1 MRIILFGATGMVGQG
16 VLRECLRAPDVTAVL
31 AVGRSASGV
40 AHPRLAE
47 AITPDL
53 HDLAPIEAQLQP
65 YDACFFCLGVSVAGL
80 SEAAY
85 ARLTHDLTLAA
96 AERLARLNP
105 AMTFVYV
112 SGAGTD
118 ASEGGRV
125 MWARVK
131 GRTENALLRL
141 PFKGVYLF
149 RPGLIEPMHGERSKT
164 TVYRIAYAVL
174 KPLTPLLRRWL
185 GDRMLTTELV
195 GRAMLD
201 VARRGAPRPVLEIA
215 DIAAQGRAAPP
226 PAQAG

>member
-31 AVGRSASGV
+31 AVGRTTTGV

-47 AITPDL
+47 ALVPDL

-85 ARLTHDLTLAA
+85 TRLTHDLTLAA

-105 AMTFVYV
+105 AMSFIYV

-118 ASEGGRV
+118 TSESGPV

-131 GRTENALLRL
+131 GRTENALQRL

-164 TVYRIAYAVL
+164 TAYRIAYAVL

-215 DIAAQGRAAPP
+215 DIAAHGRA
-226 PAQAG
+226 G